1 MSPSDAQD
9 VDSFILWKRQY
20 AIDLNKPSSSTKN
33 YRNKTK
39 NNSSRKLYTKR
50 YKFKL
55 GDKVKISYIK
65 KKFDREYSERWS
77 GEIFT
82 IVERKMN
89 QKVPMYKLKDYNN
102 EVIESYFYEPEL
114 QMAYIDS
121 DVIYKI
127 EKILQKRKRNRISE
141 VLVKWKGWPDKF
153 NSWIPESDLQD
164 IN

>member
-20 AIDLNKPSSSTKN
+20 AIDLNKPSSSAKN

-65 KKFDREYSERWS
+65 KNLTES
-77 GEIFT
+77 I
-82 IVERKMN
+82 
-89 QKVPMYKLKDYNN
+89 LKDGL
-102 EVIESYFYEPEL
+102 ERFL
-114 QMAYIDS
+114 LLLRG
-121 DVIYKI
+121 K
-127 EKILQKRKRNRISE
+127 
-141 VLVKWKGWPDKF
+141 
-153 NSWIPESDLQD
+153 
-164 IN
+164 